1 MKYLPW
7 KDEAIVAFLAFL
19 ALVLWACGV
28 SGCGTFARQEMVQS
42 GLDCLRLTLE
52 RALADC
58 SGLSSGNTNLE
69 DTCKARVRSEHASE
83 CEHFPELC
91 AETVVSGP

>member
-7 KDEAIVAFLAFL
+7 KDEVIVFFCAFL
-19 ALVLWACGV
+19 ALLIWAC
-28 SGCGTFARQEMVQS
+28 SGCGTFTRAEAVQS
-42 GLDCLRLTLE
+42 GLDCIRLTLE

-69 DTCKARVRSEHASE
+69 NQCKARVRAEHAAE
-83 CEHFPELC
+83 CEHYPDLC

>member
-19 ALVLWACGV
+19 ALVLWACGA
-28 SGCGTFARQEMVQS
+28 SGCGTFTRQSVQSGLVQS

-58 SGLSSGNTNLE
+58 SGSSLE